1 MRDYKRYKL
10 MKEQLKTTKRT
21 LEEETSSKCIRKQ
34 IKFGESKNNLK
45 TKLLLT
51 KKITDQGE
59 NNIV

>member
-1 MRDYKRYKL
+1 

-21 LEEETSSKCIRKQ
+21 LEEEISSKCIRKQ